1 MPAATSRMEN
11 SATII
16 TDVIIAGAGMAG
28 AAAACALAERGIR
41 TVLIDPAATQP
52 PVFRAEKIEP
62 DQAAMLRE
70 LHLMDAILPEC
81 RRIHRIACAHNG
93 RIWQYRETDEYGCFY
108 HDMVNAVRRGLPE
121 SVLVCLARVT
131 GLKIGAELQ
140 EAALSDGTV
149 VQGRLLVL
157 STGAGGK
164 LVEQLNLERRTV
176 SAHHSVTL
184 GFDLKPA
191 GLFPGGADS
200 LTYREKPQRSGID
213 YLTLFPVKNVLRANL
228 FAYWDAKDPR
238 FQDVRTRGLDA
249 VQHFMPRLSKLTG
262 PLEQISKVEAMP
274 IHLYRTENPARPGLL
289 LLGDVYQSVCPTTGT
304 GLTKV
309 LVDVQTM
316 ADLVPAWLATP
327 GMSADKTAQF
337 YACERKIRS
346 DDQSLHYALYSRSLC
361 YDHSLK
367 WRLRRWKKYLPRW
380 IASLRGPGSGA
391 RLTVQHG

>member
-1 MPAATSRMEN
+1 MEN
-11 SATII
+11 SAPIT

-28 AAAACALAERGIR
+28 AAAAHALAKRGVR

-70 LHLMDAILPEC
+70 LSLMDAILPEC

-93 RIWQYRETDEYGCFY
+93 RVWQYRETDEYGCFY

-121 SVLVCLARVT
+121 SVQVCLARVT
-131 GLKIGAELQ
+131 GLKTGAELQ

-164 LVEQLNLERRTV
+164 LAEQLNLERRTV

-184 GFDLKPA
+184 GFDLKPS

-228 FAYWDAKDPR
+228 FAYWDAKDAR
-238 FQDVRTRGLDA
+238 FQDVRSRGLEA
-249 VQHFMPRLSKLTG
+249 VQHFMPRLTALTG
-262 PLEQISKVEAMP
+262 PLEQTSKVEAMP

-316 ADLVPAWLATP
+316 EELVPEWLASP
-327 GMSADKTAQF
+327 GMGASKTSQF
-337 YACERKIRS
+337 YASTRKQKS
-346 DDQSLHYALYSRSLC
+346 DDLSLNYALYSRSLC
-361 YDHSLK
+361 YDRSFL
-367 WRLRRWKKYLPRW
+367 WRLRRWKKYFPRW
-380 IASLRGPGSGA
+380 WGGFR
-391 RLTVQHG
+391 RLQPQPA